1 MCICKKLYLQFT
13 KTLTAKTSLNGTTHL
28 PITIVVL
35 IPLYNE
41 EKNAIAISEAIS
53 KVFET
58 IAQADYKILFVDD
71 GSKDGT
77 LACIKQLSTE
87 NEKVAYISFSKN
99 FGKEAALLAG
109 FEHIPPYTDAVIT
122 IDADMQHPPTL
133 IPTLV
138 QHWQEGNDIVYT
150 FRKKS
155 NEHVSYFAKA
165 TSKMFYWVMSKLAD
179 VELEN
184 GIADFKIFDKKVLAV
199 IKEMKED
206 APFFRGLFKW
216 VGFKQLGIP
225 YKVEARLHGETKYPT
240 KALIK
245 IALHNIT
252 SFSTKPLTMAI
263 YVGFFTSFISILYIP
278 YVLYSFYEGIAI
290 SGWASTI
297 ATIAFFGG
305 VQLIVLGIIGLYLGK
320 IFMQTK
326 HRPRYIINEIKALS

>member
-1 MCICKKLYLQFT
+1 MNAGTHIPFT
-13 KTLTAKTSLNGTTHL
+13 V
-28 PITIVVL
+28 VVL

-41 EKNAIAISEAIS
+41 EKNAAVISEAMS
-53 KVFET
+53 RVFAT
-58 IAQADYKILFVDD
+58 VPNAAYKILFVDD

-77 LACIKQLSTE
+77 LAVIQQLAAE

-109 FEHIPPYTDAVIT
+109 FEHIPPQTDAVIT

-133 IPTLV
+133 IPTLI
-138 QHWQEGNDIVYT
+138 QHWQAGNDVVYT
-150 FRKKS
+150 FREKS

-225 YKVEARLHGETKYPT
+225 YRVEARLNGETKYRT
-240 KALIK
+240 KALVK

-252 SFSTKPLTMAI
+252 SFSTKPLTIAI
-263 YVGFFTSFISILYIP
+263 YVGFFTSFISLLYVP
-278 YVLYSFYEGIAI
+278 YVLYSLYKGMAI

-320 IFMQTK
+320 IFMQSK
-326 HRPRYIINEIKALS
+326 QRPRYIINEIKALS

>member
-1 MCICKKLYLQFT
+1 MN
-13 KTLTAKTSLNGTTHL
+13 AGTHI
-28 PITIVVL
+28 PFNVVVL

-41 EKNAIAISEAIS
+41 EKNVGAISEAIN

-58 IAQADYKILFVDD
+58 VENAQYKILFVDD

-77 LACIKQLSTE
+77 LKVIKQLGAL
-87 NEKVAYISFSKN
+87 NEKVAYLSFSKN

-109 FEHIPPYTDAVIT
+109 FQHIPATIDAVIT
-122 IDADMQHPPTL
+122 IDADMQHPPSL
-133 IPTLV
+133 IPTLIK
-138 QHWQEGNDIVYT
+138 HWQEGNDVVYT
-150 FRKKS
+150 YREKS
-155 NEHVSYFAKA
+155 NEHVSYFAK
-165 TSKMFYWVMSKLAD
+165 TSSKMFYWVMSKMAD

-199 IKEMKED
+199 IKEIKED

-225 YKVEARLHGETKYPT
+225 YIVEARLNGETKYPT

-263 YVGFFTSFISILYIP
+263 YVGFFTSFLSLLYVP
-278 YVLYSFYEGIAI
+278 YVLYSLYKGMAI
-290 SGWASTI
+290 SGWASII

-305 VQLIVLGIIGLYLGK
+305 VQLMVLGIIGLYLGK
-320 IFMQTK
+320 IFMQSK
-326 HRPRYIINEIKALS
+326 QRPRYIINEIKALL

>member
-1 MCICKKLYLQFT
+1 MNSPFT
-13 KTLTAKTSLNGTTHL
+13 V
-28 PITIVVL
+28 VVL

-41 EKNAIAISEAIS
+41 EKNAAVISEAMS
-53 KVFET
+53 RVFAT
-58 IAQADYKILFVDD
+58 VPNAAYKILFVDD

-77 LACIKQLSTE
+77 LAVIQQLAAE

-109 FEHIPPYTDAVIT
+109 FEHIPPQTDAVIT

-133 IPTLV
+133 IPTLI
-138 QHWQEGNDIVYT
+138 QQWQAGNDVVYT
-150 FRKKS
+150 FREKS

-165 TSKMFYWVMSKLAD
+165 TSKMFYWVMSQLAD

-225 YKVEARLHGETKYPT
+225 YRVEARLNGETKYRT
-240 KALIK
+240 KALVK

-252 SFSTKPLTMAI
+252 SFSTKPLTIAI
-263 YVGFFTSFISILYIP
+263 YVGFFTSFISLLYVP
-278 YVLYSFYEGIAI
+278 YVLYSLYKGMAI

-320 IFMQTK
+320 IFMQSK
-326 HRPRYIINEIKALS
+326 QRPRYIINEIKALS

>member
-1 MCICKKLYLQFT
+1 MNAGTHIPFT
-13 KTLTAKTSLNGTTHL
+13 V
-28 PITIVVL
+28 VVL

-41 EKNAIAISEAIS
+41 EKNAAVIIEVIGR
-53 KVFET
+53 VFAT
-58 IAQADYKILFVDD
+58 VPNAAYKILFVDD

-77 LACIKQLSTE
+77 LTVIQQLAAE

-109 FEHIPPYTDAVIT
+109 FEHIPPQTDAVIT

-133 IPTLV
+133 IPTLI
-138 QHWQEGNDIVYT
+138 QLWQAGNDVVYT
-150 FRKKS
+150 FREKS
-155 NEHVSYFAKA
+155 NEHVSYFAK
-165 TSKMFYWVMSKLAD
+165 TNSKMFYWVMSKLAD

-225 YKVEARLHGETKYPT
+225 YRVEARLNGETKYRT
-240 KALIK
+240 KALVK

-263 YVGFFTSFISILYIP
+263 YVGFFTSFISLLYAP
-278 YVLYSFYEGIAI
+278 YVLYSFYKGMAI

-320 IFMQTK
+320 IFMQSK
-326 HRPRYIINEIKALS
+326 QRPRYIINEIKALS

>member
-1 MCICKKLYLQFT
+1 MILHAGTNLPFT
-13 KTLTAKTSLNGTTHL
+13 VA
-28 PITIVVL
+28 VL

-41 EKNAIAISEAIS
+41 EKNAAIINEAIGN
-53 KVFET
+53 VFKNVLN
-58 IAQADYKILFVDD
+58 ADYRLLFVDD

-77 LACIKQLSTE
+77 LAVIKQLAAADS
-87 NEKVAYISFSKN
+87 KISYISFSKN

-109 FEHIPPYTDAVIT
+109 FQHIPESIDAVIT
-122 IDADMQHPPTL
+122 IDADLQHPPSL
-133 IPTLV
+133 IPTLIG
-138 QHWQEGNDIVYT
+138 HWQQGNDVVYT
-150 FRKKS
+150 FREKS
-155 NEHVSYFAKA
+155 NEHVSYFAQF

-184 GIADFKIFDKKVLAV
+184 GIADFKIIDRKVLAT

-216 VGFKQLGIP
+216 VGYRQLGVP
-225 YKVEARLHGETKYPT
+225 YIVAPRLSGETKYPT

-263 YVGFFTSFISILYIP
+263 YVGFFTSLIAILYIP
-278 YVLYSFYEGIAI
+278 YVLYSLYNGNAI
-290 SGWASTI
+290 SGWASII

-305 VQLIVLGIIGLYLGK
+305 VQLMVLGIIGLYLGK

-326 HRPRYIINEIKALS
+326 QRPRYIVNEIKESF

>member
-1 MCICKKLYLQFT
+1 M
-13 KTLTAKTSLNGTTHL
+13 
-28 PITIVVL
+28 L

-41 EKNAIAISEAIS
+41 EKNAIAISVAIS

-58 IAQADYKILFVDD
+58 VATAKYSILFIDD

-77 LACIKQLSTE
+77 LDVIKKLAIADE
-87 NEKVAYISFSKN
+87 NISYISFSKN
-99 FGKEAALLAG
+99 FGKEAAMLAG
-109 FEHIPPYTDAVIT
+109 FEHIPETADAVIT
-122 IDADMQHPPTL
+122 IDADLQHPPSL
-133 IPTLV
+133 IPTLIE
-138 QHWQEGNDIVYT
+138 QWQAGNDIVYT
-150 FRKKS
+150 YREKS
-155 NEHVSYFAKA
+155 NEHVSYS
-165 TSKMFYWVMSKLAD
+165 SKLYSRMFYWMLSKLAD

-184 GIADFKIFDKKVLAV
+184 GIADFKIIDKKVLAV

-216 VGFKQLGIP
+216 VGYKQQGIP
-225 YKVEARLHGETKYPT
+225 YRVEARLNGETKYPT
-240 KALIK
+240 RALVK

-263 YVGFFTSFISILYIP
+263 YVGFFTSFMAILYLP
-278 YVLYSFYEGIAI
+278 YVLYSLYKGNAI

-305 VQLIVLGIIGLYLGK
+305 VQLTVLGIIGLYLGK

-326 HRPRYIINEIKALS
+326 NRPRYIINEIKALRL

>member
-1 MCICKKLYLQFT
+1 MNAGTHIPFT
-13 KTLTAKTSLNGTTHL
+13 V
-28 PITIVVL
+28 VVL

-41 EKNAIAISEAIS
+41 EKNAAVIIELISR
-53 KVFET
+53 VFAT
-58 IAQADYKILFVDD
+58 VPNAAYKILFVDD

-77 LACIKQLSTE
+77 LTVIQQLAAE

-109 FEHIPPYTDAVIT
+109 FENIPPQTDAVIT

-133 IPTLV
+133 IPTLI
-138 QHWQEGNDIVYT
+138 QLWQAGNDVVYT
-150 FRKKS
+150 FREKS
-155 NEHVSYFAKA
+155 NEHVSYFAK
-165 TSKMFYWVMSKLAD
+165 TNSKIFYWVMSKLAD

-184 GIADFKIFDKKVLAV
+184 GIADFKIFDKQVLAV

-225 YKVEARLHGETKYPT
+225 YRVEARLNGETKYPT
-240 KALIK
+240 KALVK

-263 YVGFFTSFISILYIP
+263 YVGFFTSFISLLYVP
-278 YVLYSFYEGIAI
+278 YVLYSLYEGMAI
-290 SGWASTI
+290 SGWASII

-305 VQLIVLGIIGLYLGK
+305 VQLMVLGIIGLYLGK
-320 IFMQTK
+320 IFMQSK
-326 HRPRYIINEIKALS
+326 QRPRYIINEIKALF

>member
-1 MCICKKLYLQFT
+1 MNAGINSPFT
-13 KTLTAKTSLNGTTHL
+13 V
-28 PITIVVL
+28 VVL

-41 EKNAIAISEAIS
+41 EKNAAVISEAMS
-53 KVFET
+53 RVFAT
-58 IAQADYKILFVDD
+58 VPNAAYKILFVDD

-77 LACIKQLSTE
+77 LAVIQQLAAE

-109 FEHIPPYTDAVIT
+109 FEHIPPQTDAVIT

-133 IPTLV
+133 IPTLI
-138 QHWQEGNDIVYT
+138 QHWQAGNDVVYT
-150 FRKKS
+150 FREKS

-225 YKVEARLHGETKYPT
+225 YRVEARLNGETKYRT
-240 KALIK
+240 KALVK

-252 SFSTKPLTMAI
+252 SFSTKPLTIAI
-263 YVGFFTSFISILYIP
+263 YVGFFTSFISLLYVP
-278 YVLYSFYEGIAI
+278 YVLYSLYKGMAI

-320 IFMQTK
+320 IFMQSK
-326 HRPRYIINEIKALS
+326 QRPRYIINEIKALS

>member
-1 MCICKKLYLQFT
+1 MN
-13 KTLTAKTSLNGTTHL
+13 AGTNI
-28 PITIVVL
+28 PFTIVVL

-41 EKNAIAISEAIS
+41 EKNAIAISQTIS
-53 KVFET
+53 KVFEMVVN
-58 IAQADYKILFVDD
+58 AKYKILFVDD

-77 LACIKQLSTE
+77 LDVIKQLAAADE
-87 NEKVAYISFSKN
+87 RIAYISFSKN

-109 FEHIPPYTDAVIT
+109 FQHIPAAVDAVIT
-122 IDADMQHPPTL
+122 IDADMQHPPSL
-133 IPTLV
+133 IPTLI
-138 QHWQEGNDIVYT
+138 QHWQQGNDVVYT
-150 FRKKS
+150 YREKS
-155 NEHVSYFAKA
+155 NEHVSYFAK
-165 TSKMFYWVMSKLAD
+165 TSSNTFYWVMSKLAD

-184 GIADFKIFDKKVLAV
+184 GIADFKLVDKKVLAV

-225 YKVEARLHGETKYPT
+225 YKVEARLNGETKYPT

-263 YVGFFTSFISILYIP
+263 YVGFFTSFISILYLP
-278 YVLYSFYEGIAI
+278 YVLYSLYAGKAI
-290 SGWASTI
+290 SGWASVI

-305 VQLIVLGIIGLYLGK
+305 VQLMVLGIIGLYLGK

-326 HRPRYIINEIKALS
+326 HRPRYIVNEIKALF

>member
-1 MCICKKLYLQFT
+1 MN
-13 KTLTAKTSLNGTTHL
+13 AGTNI
-28 PITIVVL
+28 PFTIVVL

-53 KVFET
+53 KVFEMVVN
-58 IAQADYKILFVDD
+58 AQYKILFVDD

-77 LACIKQLSTE
+77 LHVIKQLAAVDAR
-87 NEKVAYISFSKN
+87 VAFISFSKN

-109 FEHIPPYTDAVIT
+109 FQHIPATVDAVIT
-122 IDADMQHPPTL
+122 IDADMQHPPSL
-133 IPTLV
+133 IPTLI
-138 QHWQEGNDIVYT
+138 QHWQEGNDVVYT
-150 FRKKS
+150 YREKS
-155 NEHVSYFAKA
+155 NEHVSYFAK
-165 TSKMFYWVMSKLAD
+165 TSSNMFYWVMSKLAD

-184 GIADFKIFDKKVLAV
+184 GIADFKLIDKKVLAV
-199 IKEMKED
+199 IREMKED

-225 YKVEARLHGETKYPT
+225 YIVKARLNGETKYPT
-240 KALIK
+240 KALVK

-263 YVGFFTSFISILYIP
+263 YIGFFTSFISILYLP
-278 YVLYSFYEGIAI
+278 YVVYSLYAGKAI
-290 SGWASTI
+290 SGWASVI

-305 VQLIVLGIIGLYLGK
+305 VQLMVLGIIGLYLGK

-326 HRPRYIINEIKALS
+326 QRPRYIVNEIKALF

>member
-1 MCICKKLYLQFT
+1 MNAGINSPFT
-13 KTLTAKTSLNGTTHL
+13 V
-28 PITIVVL
+28 VVL

-41 EKNAIAISEAIS
+41 EKNVAAISEAIS
-53 KVFET
+53 KVFDT
-58 IAQADYKILFVDD
+58 VANAKYKILFVDD
-71 GSKDGT
+71 GSKDAT
-77 LACIKQLSTE
+77 LNVIKQLAAE
-87 NEKVAYISFSKN
+87 DKKVAYINFSKN

-109 FEHIPPYTDAVIT
+109 FQNIPAAIDAVIT
-122 IDADMQHPPTL
+122 IDADMQHPPSL
-133 IPTLV
+133 IPTLIK
-138 QHWQEGNDIVYT
+138 HWQSGNDVVYT
-150 FRKKS
+150 YREKS
-155 NEHVSYFAKA
+155 NEHVSFFAK
-165 TSKMFYWVMSKLAD
+165 TSSKMFYWVMSKLAD

-225 YKVEARLHGETKYPT
+225 YRVEARLNGETKYPT

-263 YVGFFTSFISILYIP
+263 YVGFFTSFLSLLYVP
-278 YVLYSFYEGIAI
+278 YVLYSLYQGIAI
-290 SGWASTI
+290 SGWASLI

-305 VQLIVLGIIGLYLGK
+305 VQLMVLGIIGLYLGK
-320 IFMQTK
+320 IFMQSK
-326 HRPRYIINEIKALS
+326 QRPRYIINEIKALF

>member
-1 MCICKKLYLQFT
+1 MNAGINSPFT
-13 KTLTAKTSLNGTTHL
+13 V
-28 PITIVVL
+28 VVL

-41 EKNAIAISEAIS
+41 EKNAAVISEAMS
-53 KVFET
+53 RVFAT
-58 IAQADYKILFVDD
+58 VPNAAYKILFVDD

-77 LACIKQLSTE
+77 LVVIQQLAAE

-109 FEHIPPYTDAVIT
+109 FEHIPPQTDAVIT

-133 IPTLV
+133 IPTLI
-138 QHWQEGNDIVYT
+138 QHWQAGNDVVYT
-150 FRKKS
+150 FREKS

-165 TSKMFYWVMSKLAD
+165 SSKIFYWVMSKLAD

-184 GIADFKIFDKKVLAV
+184 GIADFKIIDKKVLAV

-225 YKVEARLHGETKYPT
+225 YRVEARLNGETKYRT
-240 KALIK
+240 KALVK

-263 YVGFFTSFISILYIP
+263 YVGFFTSFISLLYVP
-278 YVLYSFYEGIAI
+278 YVLYSLYKGMAI

-320 IFMQTK
+320 IFMQSK
-326 HRPRYIINEIKALS
+326 QRPRYIINEIKALS

>member
-1 MCICKKLYLQFT
+1 MNAGTHIPFT
-13 KTLTAKTSLNGTTHL
+13 V
-28 PITIVVL
+28 VVL

-41 EKNAIAISEAIS
+41 EKNASVLSEAINR
-53 KVFET
+53 VFAT
-58 IAQADYKILFVDD
+58 VPNAAYKILFVDD

-77 LACIKQLSTE
+77 LAVIQQLAAE
-87 NEKVAYISFSKN
+87 NEKIAYISFSKN

-109 FEHIPPYTDAVIT
+109 FEHILTTTDAVIT

-133 IPTLV
+133 IPTLIK
-138 QHWQEGNDIVYT
+138 HWQAGNDVVYT
-150 FRKKS
+150 FREKS

-165 TSKMFYWVMSKLAD
+165 TSKMFYRVMSKLAD

-225 YKVEARLHGETKYPT
+225 YRVEARLNGETKYRT
-240 KALIK
+240 KALVK
-245 IALHNIT
+245 IALHSIT
-252 SFSTKPLTMAI
+252 SFSTKPLTIAI
-263 YVGFFTSFISILYIP
+263 YVGFFTSFISLLYVP
-278 YVLYSFYEGIAI
+278 YVLYSLYKGMAI

-305 VQLIVLGIIGLYLGK
+305 LQLIVLGIIGLYLGK
-320 IFMQTK
+320 IFMQSK
-326 HRPRYIINEIKALS
+326 QRPRYIINEIKALS

>member
-1 MCICKKLYLQFT
+1 MN
-13 KTLTAKTSLNGTTHL
+13 AGTNI
-28 PITIVVL
+28 PFTIVVL

-41 EKNAIAISEAIS
+41 EKNAMAINEAIS
-53 KVFET
+53 KVFQT
-58 IAQADYKILFVDD
+58 IANAQYKILFVDD

-77 LACIKQLSTE
+77 LNTIKQLAAKNE
-87 NEKVAYISFSKN
+87 NVAYISLSKN

-109 FEHIPPYTDAVIT
+109 FQHIPATVDAVIT
-122 IDADMQHPPTL
+122 IDADMQHPPSL
-133 IPTLV
+133 IPTLIK
-138 QHWQEGNDIVYT
+138 HWQEGNDVVYT
-150 FRKKS
+150 YREKS
-155 NEHVSYFAKA
+155 NEHVSHFAKA
-165 TSKMFYWVMSKLAD
+165 SSKMFYWVMSKLAD

-184 GIADFKIFDKKVLAV
+184 GIADFKLIDKKVLAV

-225 YKVEARLHGETKYPT
+225 YKVEARLNGESKYPT
-240 KALIK
+240 KALVK

-263 YVGFFTSFISILYIP
+263 YIGFFTSFISVLYLP
-278 YVLYSFYEGIAI
+278 YVLYSLYERIAI

-305 VQLIVLGIIGLYLGK
+305 VQLVVLGIIGLYLGK
-320 IFMQTK
+320 IFMQIK
-326 HRPRYIINEIKALS
+326 QRPRYIVNEIKALF

>member
-1 MCICKKLYLQFT
+1 MNAGANSPF
-13 KTLTAKTSLNGTTHL
+13 
-28 PITIVVL
+28 TIVVL

-41 EKNAIAISEAIS
+41 EKNIAAISEAIS
-53 KVFET
+53 KIFNTVANAE
-58 IAQADYKILFVDD
+58 YKLLFVDD
-71 GSKDGT
+71 GSKDAT
-77 LACIKQLSTE
+77 LDVIKQLAAVDK
-87 NEKVAYISFSKN
+87 KVSYISFSKN

-109 FEHIPPYTDAVIT
+109 FELIPPAIDAVIT
-122 IDADMQHPPTL
+122 MDADMQHPPTL
-133 IPTLV
+133 IPTLI
-138 QHWQEGNDIVYT
+138 QYWQAGNDVVYT
-150 FRKKS
+150 FREKS
-155 NEHVSYFAKA
+155 NEHVSHFAKV

-179 VELEN
+179 VKLEN

-206 APFFRGLFKW
+206 SPFFRGLFKW

-225 YKVEARLHGETKYPT
+225 YRVQARLNGETKYPT

-263 YVGFFTSFISILYIP
+263 YVGFFTSFISLLYVP
-278 YVLYSFYEGIAI
+278 YVLYSFYKGIAI

-326 HRPRYIINEIKALS
+326 QRPRYIVNEIKGLF